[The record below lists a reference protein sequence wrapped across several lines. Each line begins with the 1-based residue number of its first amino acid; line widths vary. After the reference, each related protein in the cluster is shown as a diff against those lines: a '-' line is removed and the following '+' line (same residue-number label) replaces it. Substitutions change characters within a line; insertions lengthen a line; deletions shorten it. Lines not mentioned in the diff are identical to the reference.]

1 MRLLC
6 LECGNYTYFTSE
18 VQMYR
23 SVKPGPDGLLID
35 DVLLEDFNYSD
46 CNIRD
51 ELRDNV
57 DYLLK
62 QGAEAMYYDYDS
74 GQVENNL
81 ISCARCESKRIT
93 PPYSEWNPKRN
104 PMSLEQELMENRNE
118 YQNLRKEKEYANTLP
133 VLWKP

>member
-18 VQMYR
+18 VQVYR
-23 SVKPGPDGLLID
+23 SVKPGPEGLIID
-35 DVLLEDFNYSD
+35 DVLLEDFNYSE

-93 PPYSEWNPKRN
+93 PPYSEWAPKHN
-104 PMSLEQELMENRNE
+104 PMSIEQELMEHKE
-118 YQNLRKEKEYANTLP
+118 EFKQFRKEKHYANTLP